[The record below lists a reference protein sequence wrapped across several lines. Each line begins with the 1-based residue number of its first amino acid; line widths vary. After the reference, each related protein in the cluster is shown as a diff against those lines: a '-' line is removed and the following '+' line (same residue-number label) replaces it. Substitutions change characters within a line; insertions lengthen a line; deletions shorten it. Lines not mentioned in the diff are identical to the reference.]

1 MYKFILVLLS
11 VVSTALASMYGQCT
25 GRSGICIDTGTC
37 TSYGGTYS
45 SGNCPGDPEDVKCCD
60 NISCK
65 SSDGRTGTCSFTC
78 SGDTVSGQCPGGSDF
93 KCCLGSSEGDYY
105 GPCYGGGGAC
115 INIDTVSCET
125 SYVSGKCPGGTSI
138 KCCVA
143 GDKPSWYINQLDYT
157 ETVVIIDGEKKSVST
172 DGCGLSSLSMGIASM
187 LGNFL
192 DPTDLFREAN
202 DAGYYYGAGF
212 GHDALIFLGNNHGV
226 SVDWTDDID
235 AVYSALEGGK
245 GVIFHVGPEN
255 IYSFTHGGHYIYLHG
270 AKTQNNIKKVY
281 VFDPNGNNNYKN
293 VLFALKKSDGGI
305 EVAHKGT
312 GVDFGI
318 LTQL

>member
-1 MYKFILVLLS
+1 
-11 VVSTALASMYGQCT
+11 MYGQCT

-60 NISCK
+60 NIPCK

-93 KCCLGSSEGDYY
+93 TCCLGSSEGDYY

-125 SYVSGKCPGGTSI
+125 SYVSGKYPRGTSI

-157 ETVVIIDGEKKSVST
+157 ETVVIIDGEKKSVAT

-192 DPTDLFREAN
+192 NPTDLFREAN

-235 AVYSALEGGK
+235 AVYSALEAGK
-245 GVIFHVGPEN
+245 GVIFHVGPE
-255 IYSFTHGGHYIYLHG
+255 IYIVLLMGDIISICMGL
-270 AKTQNNIKKVY
+270 KRKIK
-281 VFDPNGNNNYKN
+281 
-293 VLFALKKSDGGI
+293 
-305 EVAHKGT
+305 
-312 GVDFGI
+312 
-318 LTQL
+318 